1 MIDSSPAAAEDLVY
15 VQPFHRSSAR
25 TIALCFWSILAIWS
39 PAALLAQT
47 LQGEIHLQIQ
57 DASGA
62 PMQASGRL
70 ENLSGGSARNF
81 HTDSQGAAALQNLPF
96 GRYRLIISKSGFATR
111 SITVEVNS
119 TSVVTRVV
127 SLEIGAQTTRVD
139 VVANTPLPGMNVPLN
154 EIPAPVQAASQTDLT
169 NSAALDLGDLMNRRL
184 NGVFLNDMQGNP
196 FQPDVNY
203 RGYTASPL
211 LGTPEGLSVYVDG
224 VRQNQPFGDVVS
236 WDLIPTNSISQMAL
250 IPGSD
255 PVFGLNTLG
264 GSISVTTKTGI
275 TNPGLSGQVL
285 YGSSGRK
292 QVEAAWGGNKQNGFN
307 WFFSGN
313 AFSENGWRAFSPS
326 DVRQGFGKLGWR
338 TDKTDLAFT
347 MSFAYNTL
355 TGNGLQDY
363 RLLQTEYASVYT
375 VPDTS
380 RNRSPSFNFI
390 GHHDFNENV
399 TFSGNIWYRWIRTEA
414 LNGNANDD
422 AFSNPISVLTGPE
435 ISALTAAGYS
445 VPGNGVDPNPFPSL
459 SCIAEALMLATP
471 DSTCDG
477 LNIYSKEIQNDFGL
491 SGQMTWLTNPR
502 GRRNLL
508 TVGALFDRGT
518 VSFTQTA
525 QFGYLN
531 SSYIFVGVPAWQD
544 GSTVDNHG
552 NPINSE
558 VNLRGVTPNGSVYI
572 TDTFSPFRNWNI
584 ILAGR
589 FNTTTINNYDRL
601 NPTAGPGSLTSDYTY
616 SRFNPSVGATYNPAT
631 WLNLYAN
638 YSQANRAPT
647 SIELGCADPNNPCSL
662 PNALSSDPPLSQV
675 VTRTWEAGL
684 RGKSE
689 PFHANWS
696 AGLFRA
702 ENTNDILFVAS
713 QITGTGYFQNFGK
726 TLREGLQSNLDG
738 RFWRVGYGLDYSFL
752 SATYQ
757 SVDTLDGSANNT
769 SDIALSGYPGVG
781 GVITVHPGNRI
792 PLIPK
797 QTGKAFMDVQA
808 TSKLFF
814 DFGFVANS
822 SSYVRGNEN
831 NAYQADGVYYLGPG
845 VTPGYAIVNFNAHYD
860 FTRHLQ
866 FGVEVDNIG
875 NRHYYT
881 AGQLADTLI
890 GRNGLPVF
898 APFPTY
904 TVGPQAGNAPLLNS
918 TFFAPGAPRR
928 VWIDLK
934 VMF

>member
-1 MIDSSPAAAEDLVY
+1 MGDLIF
-15 VQPFHRSSAR
+15 VQPFQRR
-25 TIALCFWSILAIWS
+25 VRRGIALWFASLAV
-39 PAALLAQT
+39 ALSAGIVFGQRPP
-47 LQGEIHLQIQ
+47 GEIRLQVK
-57 DASGA
+57 DPSGA
-62 PMQASGRL
+62 PVDASGRL
-70 ENLSGGSARNF
+70 ENLSGGAARDF
-81 HTDSQGAAALQNLPF
+81 HTDSQGAAVLGNLPS
-96 GRYRLIISKSGFATR
+96 GHYRLTVSKAGFATQ
-111 SITVEVNS
+111 SETIQVES
-119 TSVVTRVV
+119 ASAV
-127 SLEIGAQTTRVD
+127 SRLISLTIGAQTARVE
-139 VVANTPLPGMNVPLN
+139 VVGTTPLPGMNLPLN
-154 EIPAPVQAASQTDLT
+154 EIPAPVQTASQTDIA
-169 NSAALDLGDLMNRRL
+169 NSTAVNLGDLMNRRL
-184 NGVFLNDMQGNP
+184 NGVFLNEMQGNP

-236 WDLIPTNSISQMAL
+236 WDLIPTSSIAEMAL

-264 GSISVTTKTGI
+264 GSISVTTKSGI
-275 TNPGLSGQVL
+275 TNPGWSGQLL

-292 QVEAAWGGNKQNGFN
+292 QVEAEWGGARQNGFN

-313 AFSENGWRAFSPS
+313 AFGENGWRAFSPS
-326 DVRQGFGKLGWR
+326 DVRQGFGRLGWH
-338 TDKTDLAFT
+338 TDKTDLALT

-363 RLLQTEYASVYT
+363 RLLQTDYASVYT
-375 VPDTS
+375 VPDTT
-380 RNRSPSFNFI
+380 RNRSPSFNFMAR
-390 GHHDFNENV
+390 HNFNDSLA
-399 TFSGNIWYRWIRTEA
+399 FSGNIWYRWIRTEA

-422 AFSNPISVLTGPE
+422 AFSNPVNVLTGPE
-435 ISALTAAGYS
+435 ISTLTAAGYS
-445 VPGNGVDPNPFPSL
+445 VPANGVDANPFPSL
-459 SCIAEALMLATP
+459 SCIAEALMFGSP

-477 LNIYSKEIQNDFGL
+477 VNIYSKEIQNDFGF
-491 SGQMTWLTNPR
+491 SGQVTWLANP
-502 GRRNLL
+502 GGHRNQL
-508 TVGALFDRGT
+508 TAGALFDRGT
-518 VSFTQTA
+518 VTFTQTA
-525 QFGYLN
+525 QYGYLN
-531 SSYIFVGVPAWQD
+531 SSYIFVGVPAWQN
-544 GSTVDNHG
+544 GSTVDGDG
-552 NPINSE
+552 NPVNSE
-558 VNLRGVTPNGSVYI
+558 VDLHGITPNGSLFL
-572 TDTFSPFRNWNI
+572 TDTFSPYRNWNI
-584 ILAGR
+584 TLAGR
-589 FNTTTINNYDRL
+589 FNTTTVNNFDRL
-601 NPTAGPGSLTSDYTY
+601 NPAAGPGSLTGDYTY
-616 SRFNPSVGATYNPAT
+616 SRFNPSIGVTYNPLG

-662 PNALSSDPPLSQV
+662 PNALSSDPPLYQV

-689 PFHANWS
+689 QLHANWS

-726 TLREGLQSNLDG
+726 TLREGLQADIDG
-738 RFWRVGYGLDYSFL
+738 HYGRVGYGLDYSLL

-797 QTGKAFMDVQA
+797 QTGKAFVDVQA

-822 SSYVRGNEN
+822 SAYVRGNEN

-845 VTPGYAIVNFNAHYD
+845 VTPGYAVVNFNAHYN
-860 FTRHLQ
+860 FTRHIEL
-866 FGVEVDNIG
+866 GVQVDNIG
-875 NRHYYT
+875 DRRYYT
-881 AGQLADTLI
+881 AGQLADTFI
-890 GRNGLPVF
+890 GRNRLPVF
-898 APFPTY
+898 SPFSAY
-904 TVGPQAGNAPLLNS
+904 ASGPQAGNAPLLNS

-928 VWIDLK
+928 AWVDLK
-934 VMF
+934 VIF

>member
-1 MIDSSPAAAEDLVY
+1 VQLPDLHSS
-15 VQPFHRSSAR
+15 RR
-25 TIALCFWSILAIWS
+25 IALCFWPVLVLVFA
-39 PAALLAQT
+39 AALFGQNQ
-47 LQGEIHLQIQ
+47 QGAIHLQVK
-57 DASGA
+57 DPSGA
-62 PMQASGRL
+62 AMEASGRL
-70 ENLSGGSARNF
+70 VNLSGGSARDF
-81 HTDSQGAAALQNLPF
+81 HTDSQGRAVLGNLPF
-96 GRYRLIISKSGFATR
+96 GQYRLTISKSGFATQ
-111 SITVEVNS
+111 SMLVDVQSASAIN
-119 TSVVTRVV
+119 RVI
-127 SLEIGAQTTRVD
+127 SLEIGAQATQVD
-139 VVANTPLPGMNVPLN
+139 VVANTPLPGMNLPLN
-154 EIPAPVQAASQTDLT
+154 EIPAPVQTASQSDIT
-169 NSAALDLGDLMNRRL
+169 NSAAMNLGDLMNRRL
-184 NGVFLNDMQGNP
+184 NGVFLNEMQGNP

-236 WDLIPTNSISQMAL
+236 WDLIPSNSISDMAL

-264 GSISVTTKTGI
+264 GAVSVTTKNGF
-275 TNPGLSGQVL
+275 TNPGWSGQIL

-292 QVEAAWGGNKQNGFN
+292 QVEAEWGGAKQNGFN

-338 TDKTDLAFT
+338 TDKTDLALT

-355 TGNGLQDY
+355 TGDGLQDY
-363 RLLQTEYASVYT
+363 RLLQTDYSSVYT
-375 VPDTS
+375 VPDTT

-390 GHHDFNENV
+390 ARHDFSDDL
-399 TFSGNIWYRWIRTEA
+399 TFSGNIWYRWIRTET

-422 AFSNPISVLTGPE
+422 AFSNPIYQLSDPE
-435 ISALTAAGYS
+435 ISALTVAGYS
-445 VPGNGVDPNPFPSL
+445 VPASGVDPSPFPSL
-459 SCIAEALMLATP
+459 SCIAEALMLASP

-477 LNIYSKEIQNDFGL
+477 VNIYSKEIQNDFGF
-491 SGQMTWLTNPR
+491 SGQMSWRTKPA
-502 GRRNLL
+502 GHRNQL
-508 TVGALFDRGT
+508 TVGALFDRGS

-544 GSTVDNHG
+544 GSTVDGNG
-552 NPINSE
+552 NPMNSE
-558 VNLRGVTPNGSVYI
+558 VSLHGITPNGSVYI
-572 TDTFSPFRNWNI
+572 TDTFSPARNWNVT
-584 ILAGR
+584 LAGR
-589 FNTTTINNYDRL
+589 FNTTTVNNYDRL
-601 NPTAGPGSLTSDYTY
+601 NPAAGPGSLTADYTY
-616 SRFNPSVGATYNPAT
+616 SRFNPSLGLTYNPAM
-631 WLNLYAN
+631 WLNFYAN

-675 VTRTWEAGL
+675 VTRTWEAGI

-689 PFHANWS
+689 QFHTNWT

-726 TLREGLQSNLDG
+726 TLREGVQANIDG
-738 RFWRVGYGLDYSFL
+738 NFGRIGYGLDYSFL

-757 SVDTLDGSANNT
+757 SIDTLDGSANNT
-769 SDIALSGYPGVG
+769 SDIALTGYPGVG

-797 QTGKAFMDVQA
+797 QTGKAFIDAQA
-808 TSKLFF
+808 TSKLFL
-814 DFGFVANS
+814 DFGLVANS

-831 NAYQADGVYYLGPG
+831 NAYQPDGPYYLGPG
-845 VTPGYAIVNFNAHYD
+845 VTPGYAVVNFNAHYD
-860 FTRHLQ
+860 LTRHLQ
-866 FGVEVDNIG
+866 LGVEIDNIF
-875 NRHYYT
+875 NRRYYT
-881 AGQLADTLI
+881 AGQLADTFI
-890 GRNGLPVF
+890 GNNGLPVF
-898 APFPTY
+898 APFPAY
-904 TVGPQAGNAPLLNS
+904 ASGPQAGNAPLLNS

-928 VWIDLK
+928 AWVELK
-934 VMF
+934 VLF